1 MAGAKKEKALFAALV
16 HKYGPEPEGEPHEGP
31 DLPHEHPAGILT
43 ADRPG
48 GTKHSRPKASGS
60 RQQPKPRVLRIN
72 LLTLDATK
80 RGDGLTLDY
89 ARESLQPIHSA
100 LDHLA
105 KKVGGTPELFL
116 DSIQGPRTQNPRPGS
131 GTQNPQPDSGSSVV
145 RLVLHVEGL
154 NSGERVDEQVVADMQ
169 ELVRTRHRI
178 GRNGRTGLLLA
189 LGDLEEHERR
199 RLDKERSLQKQKGR
213 TKRAVR

>member
-1 MAGAKKEKALFAALV
+1 MLPKVPELADQYAGAKKEKALFAALV

-72 LLTLDATK
+72 LLTLDAT
-80 RGDGLTLDY
+80 RAHGLTLDY

-100 LDHLA
+100 LEPSRQESRRDPGAVPGLN
-105 KKVGGTPELFL
+105 
-116 DSIQGPRTQNPRPGS
+116 PRTQDPEPTTRVWDPES
-131 GTQNPQPDSGSSVV
+131 TT
-145 RLVLHVEGL
+145 RFLVLGCQA
-154 NSGERVDEQVVADMQ
+154 GAAR
-169 ELVRTRHRI
+169 
-178 GRNGRTGLLLA
+178 GRP
-189 LGDLEEHERR
+189 
-199 RLDKERSLQKQKGR
+199 KQW
-213 TKRAVR
+213 